1 MKTKMLVSLLLCLGL
16 MAGCSKKESTGPS
29 AEAAGSTATV
39 QNGVKT
45 FALTAGDNMK
55 YNLTRLE
62 VSPGEQVKVTL
73 ENVGTLP
80 ITAMGHNW
88 ILLKQGTDAQAFVTA
103 AQSDQASGYFPDNL
117 KDEVIA
123 HIPLQGPK
131 DTGSV
136 TFTAPTTPGEYVF
149 LCSFPA
155 HYISGMH
162 GVLVVK

>member
-16 MAGCSKKESTGPS
+16 MAGCSKKTSTESS
-29 AEAAGSTATV
+29 AAPADAATV

-45 FALTAGDNMK
+45 FALTAGDTMK
-55 YNLTRLE
+55 YSLTRLE

-88 ILLKQGTDAQAFVTA
+88 ILLKAGTDAQAFVTT
-103 AQSDQASGYFPDNL
+103 AQADKASGYFPDNL
-117 KDEVIA
+117 QGDVIA

-136 TFTAPTTPGEYVF
+136 TFTAPTTPGEYVY
-149 LCSFPA
+149 LCTFPA